1 VCYLRFKPYLKC
13 VNIRLRVS
21 SHRLPVHIENTM
33 CDTPTAVPLNEFKDE
48 YHLDLRLNVPFIQ
61 SYGKYI
67 YQSTLQTMHVC

>member
-1 VCYLRFKPYLKC
+1 
-13 VNIRLRVS
+13 
-21 SHRLPVHIENTM
+21 M